1 MNELKFIKKSY
12 EHPEM
17 EMLLCDNTSPLLDSP
32 TAGFGGDEGGL
43 EIDDLD

>member
-1 MNELKFIKKSY
+1 MFFKERKY
-12 EHPEM
+12 RRPEM

-32 TAGFGGDEGGL
+32 RAGFGGDEGGL